1 MLVKAPKGTKDNL
14 PEGNEMSEYMIEFKW
29 DDDAGVW
36 YAINDDI
43 PIAMEAGSLDVLME
57 RVKQAI
63 PEILEMNGKARQS
76 SLRFQAEKLLK
87 AV

>member
-1 MLVKAPKGTKDNL
+1 
-14 PEGNEMSEYMIEFKW
+14 MSEYMIEFKW
-29 DDDAGVW
+29 DDESDVW

-63 PEILEMNGKARQS
+63 PEILELNGKN
-76 SLRFQAEKLLK
+76 
-87 AV
+87 

>member
-1 MLVKAPKGTKDNL
+1 
-14 PEGNEMSEYMIEFKW
+14 MIEFKW
-29 DDDAGVW
+29 DDKSDVW

-63 PEILEMNGKARQS
+63 PEILELNGKTKSANLQFR
-76 SLRFQAEKLLK
+76 AEKLLM